1 MLHARNRRLLMGP
14 EAGINKI
21 LAAALLA
28 AVAVLSARPASA
40 FELDGHQTIEAAA
53 YKRLLA
59 LDAVPGTGP
68 PPVSGRAL
76 LASLIA
82 TGVLFEPPCFD
93 RLHPRGDCGARQR
106 LELPL
111 EYWPPL
117 HSGGADLVIDR
128 QIGQRGQCQHFMA
141 QTADSVSPVDPR
153 FGAPGA
159 LVTTAYSRCVQ
170 VAGVVFDGILR
181 DPYLASWRVVG
192 TYVLMH
198 AIEDSF
204 SAAHVDRDPHFN
216 VVHLLSWT
224 LIDWPSY
231 WLHGHAS
238 FPPASH
244 HAVSDK
250 RDYDYVRWDAH
261 ARDGTSCRDFHEP
274 YAVPEECLTERAQA
288 AVGAVVDYLV
298 ITYRLRARAVAEGRP
313 ATLFS
318 AASDEAPELWLG
330 FLRTHLPSVAVPA
343 ELPAERYEA
352 LPRADVFVGVQG
364 NGSGNSLGVGLW
376 GGRLFYGPATPFAL
390 AVVGGAGWSRSD
402 GVGQLGAGARLG
414 LLLPIVRR
422 FTIGVAP
429 AGLQV
434 SCTTH
439 LGGCQPDLTAT
450 LGELLVPL
458 GTSTWLG
465 VEGPRWSWTTRAF
478 EGPWA
483 GLALGWSH
491 ESGPHPDP
499 PGPEAAA
506 TWNPPRPDEVTAFR
520 QARSTR
526 AVYLATTVA
535 SRADNAFVGVGLD
548 WARDRDRWDRR
559 AGFAPSL
566 QVEVDAGAIEGTQ
579 RGGAISVAG
588 SLRAYVLPDRLA
600 LTATPALVRVGAIAD
615 RAVGVDVAGSL
626 GILFDVGRIA
636 VGASSPPLSY
646 LSRERWHALPFTIRL
661 GLRLD

>member
-1 MLHARNRRLLMGP
+1 M
-14 EAGINKI
+14 
-21 LAAALLA
+21 
-28 AVAVLSARPASA
+28 
-40 FELDGHQTIEAAA
+40 
-53 YKRLLA
+53 
-59 LDAVPGTGP
+59 
-68 PPVSGRAL
+68 
-76 LASLIA
+76 
-82 TGVLFEPPCFD
+82 
-93 RLHPRGDCGARQR
+93 
-106 LELPL
+106 
-111 EYWPPL
+111 
-117 HSGGADLVIDR
+117 IDR

-153 FGAPGA
+153 FGEPGA

-231 WLHGHAS
+231 WLHGHAT
-238 FPPASH
+238 FPPATH
-244 HAVSDK
+244 HAVTDQ

-261 ARDGTSCRDFHEP
+261 ALDGTSCRDFHEP

-364 NGSGNSLGVGLW
+364 NGSGSSLGVGLW

-414 LLLPIVRR
+414 LLLPLVRR

-465 VEGPRWSWTTRAF
+465 VEGPRWSWTDARVRGAVGRARAWLVAR
-478 EGPWA
+478 ERAASRPARTGGRRDLEP
-483 GLALGWSH
+483 
-491 ESGPHPDP
+491 
-499 PGPEAAA
+499 AAA
-506 TWNPPRPDEVTAFR
+506 RRGDRLPGGPLDPGRVSRDDGR
-520 QARSTR
+520 
-526 AVYLATTVA
+526 VA
-535 SRADNAFVGVGLD
+535 SRQRIRG
-548 WARDRDRWDRR
+548 RR
-559 AGFAPSL
+559 ARLGPRSRSLGPSRGLRPLAPGRGRRGG
-566 QVEVDAGAIEGTQ
+566 DRGDPT
-579 RGGAISVAG
+579 GGAISVAG

-626 GILFDVGRIA
+626 GILFDLGRIA

-646 LSRERWHALPFTIRL
+646 LSRDRWHALPFTLRL